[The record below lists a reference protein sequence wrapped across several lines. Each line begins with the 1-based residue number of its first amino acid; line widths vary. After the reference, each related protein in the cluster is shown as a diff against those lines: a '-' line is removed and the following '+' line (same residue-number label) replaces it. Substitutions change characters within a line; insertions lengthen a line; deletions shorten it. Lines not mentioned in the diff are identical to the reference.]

1 MNMSARPYGAS
12 MVGQYEIPGIK
23 YPKPRINEVIFFSPS
38 VNHTN
43 EAMAMIHGTIGCKK
57 NPPIGP
63 RSPGGAKP
71 TLAKVSN
78 SIALGNNCNIA
89 MSKPGP
95 TNAIFLAEF
104 KSPYGILFET
114 SLQLLKIVTNSA

>member
-1 MNMSARPYGAS
+1 MNMSARPYGAN

-43 EAMAMIHGTIGCKK
+43 EAIAMIHGTIGCKK

-78 SIALGNNCNIA
+78 SIALGKSCIIA
-89 MSKPGP
+89 MTKPGP
-95 TNAIFLAEF
+95 TNAIFFAEF
-104 KSPYGILFET
+104 IRVYGILFVT
-114 SLQLLKIVTNSA
+114 SLQLLKIVVMCA